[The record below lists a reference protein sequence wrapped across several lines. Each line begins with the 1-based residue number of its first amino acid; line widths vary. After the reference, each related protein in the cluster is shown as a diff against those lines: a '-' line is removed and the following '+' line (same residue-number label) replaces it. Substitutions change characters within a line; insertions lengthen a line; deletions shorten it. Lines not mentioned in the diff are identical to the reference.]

1 MAISAADHRVAHTIS
16 IVQVVQILQGAKTRG
31 LDYDRALGHAGIS
44 PALLESPLSR
54 VTQAQYARLIFSL
67 SRLTRDE
74 LWGLCEHPL
83 PLGSFAIGCQLLVH
97 QKTLGEAMQIGAR
110 YYHQQLRDFVPRLQ
124 VSGDV
129 ASLRLTEVSP
139 QSAGLSYAMRAF
151 MFFSFGLACW
161 LVGRR
166 IPLLEVI
173 YSEPIESISG
183 LQREASRLFQ
193 APVRFESAW
202 MGYRFDSRW
211 LDLPIVQTQASAHEF
226 MRFAP
231 HSLLVKYRD
240 QTSLTERIRRLLRR
254 NLTTDTLSLDE
265 VSSALAMTPQTLR
278 RRLKREG
285 QGYQAIKDSLRRDV
299 AVEYLSRPELT
310 LIDIANRL
318 GFSEASTFHRAFKGW
333 TGVAPGIYR
342 QRRLLGEDI
351 EAEKLK

>member
-1 MAISAADHRVAHTIS
+1 MAISVADHRVAHTIS
-16 IVQVVQILQGAKTRG
+16 IVQVVQILQGAKSRG
-31 LDYDRALGHAGIS
+31 LDCARVLRHAGIA

-54 VTQAQYARLIFSL
+54 VTQTQYARLIFSL
-67 SRLTRDE
+67 CRLTKDE

-83 PLGSFAIGCQLLVH
+83 PLGSFAMACQLLVH

-110 YYHQQLRDFVPRLQ
+110 YYHQQLRDFAPRLQ
-124 VSGDV
+124 VSDGV
-129 ASLRLTEVSP
+129 ASFRLTQTQQS
-139 QSAGLSYAMRAF
+139 SAGLHYAQRAY

-173 YSEPIESISG
+173 YPEPTDSPMG
-183 LQREASRLFQ
+183 LQRDASRLFQ

-211 LDLPIVQTQASAHEF
+211 LDLPIVQTEASAREF
-226 MRFAP
+226 MRQAP
-231 HSLLVKYRD
+231 HSLLIKYRD

-254 NLTTDTLSLDE
+254 NLTTDSPSLED

-278 RRLKREG
+278 RRLQREG

-299 AVEYLSRPELT
+299 ALEYLNRPELT

-333 TGVAPGIYR
+333 TGLAPGIYR
-342 QRRLLGEDI
+342 QRRLLGEDMDR
-351 EAEKLK
+351 EY

>member
-31 LDYDRALGHAGIS
+31 LDYGRALGHAGIA

-67 SRLTRDE
+67 CRLTRDE

-83 PLGSFAIGCQLLVH
+83 PLGSFAMACQLLVH
-97 QKTLGEAMQIGAR
+97 QKTLGDAMQIGAR
-110 YYHQQLRDFVPRLQ
+110 YYHQQLRDFAPRLQ
-124 VSGDV
+124 VADEV
-129 ASLRLTEVSP
+129 ASMRFTGV
-139 QSAGLSYAMRAF
+139 QAGGSGLNYAQRAY

-166 IPLLEVI
+166 IPLLEVV
-173 YSEPIESISG
+173 YSKPTESVSG
-183 LQREASRLFQ
+183 LQRDASRLFQ
-193 APVRFESAW
+193 APVRFEPSW

-211 LDLPIVQTQASAHEF
+211 LELPIVQTEASAQEF
-226 MRFAP
+226 MRQAP
-231 HSLLVKYRD
+231 HSLLIKYRD

-254 NLTTDTLSLDE
+254 NLTQEDFSLNDI
-265 VSSALAMTPQTLR
+265 SSAFAMTPQTLR
-278 RRLKREG
+278 RRLGREG
-285 QGYQAIKDSLRRDV
+285 QGYQSIKDSLRRDV
-299 AVEYLSRPELT
+299 ALEYLSRPELT

-333 TGVAPGIYR
+333 TGHAPGIYR
-342 QRRLLGEDI
+342 QRRLLGEGI
-351 EAEKLK
+351 

>member
-1 MAISAADHRVAHTIS
+1 MAISAADHRVAHTIA
-16 IVQVVQILQGAKTRG
+16 IVQVVQILQGAKIRG
-31 LDYDRALGHAGIS
+31 LDCDRVLRRAGIA

-54 VTQAQYARLIFSL
+54 VTQTQYARLIFSL
-67 SRLTRDE
+67 CRLTNDE

-110 YYHQQLRDFVPRLQ
+110 YYHQQLHDFVPRLQ
-124 VSGDV
+124 IANGV
-129 ASLRLTEVSP
+129 ASFRLTEAKAG
-139 QSAGLSYAMRAF
+139 SAGLNYAQRAY

-173 YSEPIESISG
+173 YPESKDSAVG
-183 LQREASRLFQ
+183 LPREASRLFQ

-211 LDLPIVQTQASAHEF
+211 LDLPIVQTQVSAQEF
-226 MRFAP
+226 MRLAP
-231 HSLLVKYRD
+231 HSLLIKYRD

-254 NLTTDTLSLDE
+254 NLTQNPLSLEE

-278 RRLKREG
+278 RRLQCEG
-285 QGYQAIKDSLRRDV
+285 QGYQMIKDSLRRDV

-310 LIDIANRL
+310 LMDIANRL
-318 GFSEASTFHRAFKGW
+318 GFSEASTFHRAFKVW
-333 TGVAPGIYR
+333 TGLAPGIYR
-342 QRRLLGEDI
+342 QRRLLGEDV
-351 EAEKLK
+351 

>member
-1 MAISAADHRVAHTIS
+1 MAIAAAHHTIA
-16 IVQVVQILQGAKTRG
+16 IVQVVQILQGAKSRG
-31 LDYDRALGHAGIS
+31 LDCDRVLRHAGIA

-54 VTQAQYARLIFSL
+54 VTQAQYARLISSL
-67 SRLTRDE
+67 CRLTNDE

-83 PLGSFAIGCQLLVH
+83 PLGSFAMSCQLLVH

-124 VSGDV
+124 VAGSV
-129 ASLRLTEVSP
+129 ASLRLTAALPNSP
-139 QSAGLSYAMRAF
+139 ELDYAQRAF

-173 YSEPIESISG
+173 YSEPTDSVSG
-183 LQREASRLFQ
+183 LQSEASRLFQ

-202 MGYRFDSRW
+202 IGYRFDSRW
-211 LDLPIVQTQASAHEF
+211 LDLPIVQTEGSAREF
-226 MRFAP
+226 LHQVP
-231 HSLLVKYRD
+231 HSLLIKYRD

-254 NLTTDTLSLDE
+254 NLTLEPLSLED

-278 RRLKREG
+278 RRLQREG
-285 QGYQAIKDSLRRDV
+285 QGYQTIKDSLRRDV
-299 AVEYLSRPELT
+299 AVEYLSRPELS

-333 TGVAPGIYR
+333 TGLAPGIYR
-342 QRRLLGEDI
+342 QRRLSDADADREN
-351 EAEKLK
+351 